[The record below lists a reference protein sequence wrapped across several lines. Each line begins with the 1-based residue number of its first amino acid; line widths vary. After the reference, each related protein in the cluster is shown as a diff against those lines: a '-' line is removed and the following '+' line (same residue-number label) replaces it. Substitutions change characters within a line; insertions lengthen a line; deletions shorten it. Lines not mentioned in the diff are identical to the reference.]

1 VSSATD
7 AGKNPA
13 ARWSLTHQVYFLAS
27 LLIVLATA
35 SLLYVGH
42 IASRAADEQAVRN
55 EMRLIES
62 ALHDR
67 QRLIARDQMTLAR
80 WDRAVSNISIKF
92 NPAFVRYEMLDSLWY
107 DFGHERVFLVDP
119 RGTLLA
125 ETRREV
131 SKIENRSLPPSS
143 VLLTLSMAAAR
154 KYDGTQ
160 SAPRS
165 GQSRTAPP
173 AIDDMATFA
182 YVALDKVPTFISAM
196 PVIPD
201 DGAVT
206 MPEGPPVILMSAR
219 SIDESFTADINSQ
232 LAFRDMIFVPGATP
246 PQGSSSWPVSDPS
259 GAVIGH
265 FRWTSETPG
274 EHIWQMILP
283 TVLLLWA
290 LLAGSAFAI
299 SRKVGSLTRSL
310 EQREQEF
317 AHLADHDQLTGI
329 ANRRRMNALLGHAI
343 AGLPGKPFALI
354 GCDLDRFK
362 QINDTYG
369 HAAGD
374 EVLAA
379 VARRIEAAVG
389 SSGVVGR
396 MGGDEFVIVML
407 ESVDIDQLAALGRRI
422 IAALNER
429 VPMSNGFSADLGV
442 SLGIAIAPIDGST
455 DEALLAAADAAL
467 YAAKNSREGTFVFAA
482 SLQQADG
489 DIADAPAVAD
499 TIPAAAHK
507 RPAAA
512 ITDAGKVIKP
522 ATKGRGH

>member
-1 VSSATD
+1 MSSVAD
-7 AGKNPA
+7 AGKKPA

-27 LLIVLATA
+27 LLIALATA

-131 SKIENRSLPPSS
+131 SRIGSKSLPSSS
-143 VLLTLSMAAAR
+143 VLLALSHMAVR
-154 KYDGTQ
+154 KYDAVQPVSRG
-160 SAPRS
+160 S
-165 GQSRTAPP
+165 QSRAAPP

-182 YVALDKVPTFISAM
+182 YVVLDKVPTFVSAM
-196 PVIPD
+196 PVVPD

-219 SIDESFTADINSQ
+219 SIDDSFTADINSQ
-232 LAFRDMIFVPGATP
+232 LAFRNMTFVPGATP
-246 PQGSSSWPVSDPS
+246 PQGSSSW
-259 GAVIGH
+259 AVTSPTGEIIGH

-283 TVLLLWA
+283 TVLLLWT
-290 LLAGSAFAI
+290 LLAGSAFAV
-299 SRKVGSLTRSL
+299 SRKVGTLTRSL

-329 ANRRRMNALLGHAI
+329 ANRRRMNALLANAI
-343 AGLPGKPFALI
+343 AGLPDRPFALI

-362 QINDTYG
+362 LINDTYG

-374 EVLAA
+374 EVLAI
-379 VARRIEAAVG
+379 VAKRIEAAVG
-389 SSGVVGR
+389 SAGVVGR

-407 ESVDIDQLAALGRRI
+407 DFADIDQLAALGRRI
-422 IAALNER
+422 IAALNEQ

-467 YAAKNSREGTFVFAA
+467 YAAKSSRDGTLIFAA
-482 SLQQADG
+482 SLQETDT
-489 DIADAPAVAD
+489 PAVNEPAVTD
-499 TIPAAAHK
+499 TIPAVAHK

-512 ITDAGKVIKP
+512 ITDAGTVIKP
-522 ATKGRGH
+522 ATKGTGH

>member
-1 VSSATD
+1 MPSVAD
-7 AGKNPA
+7 AGNIPA
-13 ARWSLTHQVYFLAS
+13 ARWSLTHQVYFLAT
-27 LLIVLATA
+27 LLIALATA

-119 RGTLLA
+119 KGTLLA

-131 SKIENRSLPPSS
+131 SRIESRSLSPSS
-143 VLLTLSMAAAR
+143 VLLTLSQAASR
-154 KYDGTQ
+154 KYDGMR
-160 SAPRS
+160 SSPRS
-165 GQSRTAPP
+165 GQTRTAPP

-182 YVALDKVPTFISAM
+182 YVVLDKVPTFISAM

-201 DGAVT
+201 DGAVA

-232 LAFRDMIFVPGATP
+232 LAFRNMIFVPGATP
-246 PQGSSSWPVSDPS
+246 PQGSSSWAVTAPT
-259 GAVIGH
+259 GEVIGH

-274 EHIWQMILP
+274 EQIWQMILP

-310 EQREQEF
+310 ERREQEF

-329 ANRRRMNALLGHAI
+329 ANRRRMNALLSNAI
-343 AGLPGKPFALI
+343 AGLPEKPFALI

-374 EVLAA
+374 EVLAV
-379 VARRIEAAVG
+379 VAKRIEAEVG
-389 SSGVVGR
+389 SAGVVGR

-455 DEALLAAADAAL
+455 DESLLAAADAAL
-467 YAAKNSREGTFVFAA
+467 YAAKTSRDGTFVFAA
-482 SLQQADG
+482 SLQ
-489 DIADAPAVAD
+489 DAGEASVEEPAVTD
-499 TIPAAAHK
+499 TIPVMAPK
-507 RPAAA
+507 RRAAA
-512 ITDAGKVIKP
+512 ITDAGTVVKP
-522 ATKGRGH
+522 VTKGHGH